1 MTYFNYRNMNK
12 DLFLRNYNLDNEPK
26 QFMINQ
32 MSLLLMYIFGPC
44 LSNYNINI
52 VYLLLQS
59 IALN

>member
-1 MTYFNYRNMNK
+1 MNK

-26 QFMINQ
+26 QFMNNQ

-52 VYLLLQS
+52 AYLLLQS